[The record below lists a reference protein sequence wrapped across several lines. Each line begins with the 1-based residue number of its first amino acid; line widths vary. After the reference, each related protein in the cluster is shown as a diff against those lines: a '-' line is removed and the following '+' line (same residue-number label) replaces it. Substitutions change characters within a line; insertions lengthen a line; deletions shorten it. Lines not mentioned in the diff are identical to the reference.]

1 MILQFNY
8 LGGLCL
14 AQTGRTM
21 TEIFQK
27 ADIDIN
33 ELSREEIEQ
42 IIGAFEETYFFE
54 DDIDFSNI

>member
-1 MILQFNY
+1 M
-8 LGGLCL
+8 

-42 IIGAFEETYFFE
+42 IIEAFEETYFLE